1 MDSPI
6 NNIASKRT
14 PHYTVKEFTFRILE
28 SSGEIREAKR
38 LLYQCYV
45 QEGEWDIPS
54 QSASDIKATMLS
66 DGWELTD
73 KYSSDAVWFGAYYKS
88 ELIGCFRVLKQLE
101 LPGYMDIPEV
111 LKFQSTELNR
121 LAIRSDYRNH
131 RVVTLMLLRTAF
143 DYAFSLNPVVYVTAE
158 CPEPSGMFQ
167 RMGLIRFD
175 FDEFK
180 YHDTDPNGVD
190 ILYYDTRLFDRFS
203 TSLYK
208 MTSRILSK

>member
-1 MDSPI
+1 MKSD
-6 NNIASKRT
+6 RW
-14 PHYTVKEFTFRILE
+14 
-28 SSGEIREAKR
+28 EI
-38 LLYQCYV
+38 
-45 QEGEWDIPS
+45 
-54 QSASDIKATMLS
+54 
-66 DGWELTD
+66 TD
-73 KYSSDAVWFGAYYKS
+73 KYTSDAVWFGAYYKC
-88 ELIGCFRVLKQLE
+88 ELIGCFRVLENLE
-101 LPGYMDIPEV
+101 LPGYIDIPKV
-111 LKFQSTELNR
+111 LELQSTELNR
-121 LAIRSDYRNH
+121 LAIRGDYRNH

-167 RMGLIRFD
+167 RMGLIRYN

-208 MTSRILSK
+208 MTSRFLTK